1 VVVMPGDAVLLDE
14 SGVLVLPPGEAEA
27 EARAAIARQE
37 RGLGVQARCA
47 AGEKLGDISG
57 ATAKVLA
64 GLA

>member
-1 VVVMPGDAVLLDE
+1 VVCPGDAVLCDE

-37 RGLGVQARCA
+37 RGLANQAKVA
-47 AGEKLGDISG
+47 AGAKLGEISG
-57 ATAKVLA
+57 ASAKVLA